1 LTQADEPQRL
11 SKLVA
16 ARVPCSRREA
26 EQYIAEGWVR
36 VDGTTV
42 NEPQFRVTDSQHV
55 EIDSQARLQPV
66 LAATLLL
73 HKPAGASIEEARSLL
88 GAAGH
93 WAGDKSGIRRT
104 KAHTVALKAPMPLP
118 PDASG
123 LSVFSQD
130 ARVLRKLTQDAA
142 LIEREL
148 VAEVTGTIAPD
159 GLARLRQ
166 AASHVSWQ
174 SETRLRFAVKA
185 VEPERIASMCA
196 QVGLRL
202 VLLKC
207 IRIGRVPM
215 AGLPVG
221 QWRYLLPHERF

>member
-1 LTQADEPQRL
+1 MPDEPQRL
-11 SKLVA
+11 SKVVA

-36 VDGTTV
+36 VDGQLV
-42 NEPQFRVTDSQHV
+42 EEPQSRVAESQHV

-66 LAATLLL
+66 LPVTLLL
-73 HKPAGASIEEARSLL
+73 HKPANMSIEEARSLL
-88 GAAGH
+88 GAADH

-104 KAHTVALKAPMPLP
+104 RAHTVALKALMPLP

-130 ARVLRKLTQDAA
+130 ARVVRKLTQDAA

-148 VAEVTGTIAPD
+148 VAEVAGTIAPD

-185 VEPERIASMCA
+185 IEPERIASLCA

-202 VLLKC
+202 VSLKC

-215 AGLPVG
+215 AGLPAG
-221 QWRYLLPHERF
+221 QWRYLSPHERF